1 MKVSLYIDEDSMSH
15 SLVDALRA
23 RGVDVL
29 TPADVGMMGHSDEE
43 QLQFAA
49 DSGRAFFSFNVG
61 DFFHLHTEWQS
72 IGREHAGI
80 ILAQQQQFSIGELM
94 RRILRLMAGKS
105 AEAMRN
111 QSEFLSTWS

>member
-23 RGVDVL
+23 RGVDIL
-29 TPADVGMMGHSDEE
+29 TPSDVGMMGHSDEE

-49 DSGRAFFSFNVG
+49 NSGRALFSFNVG

-72 IGREHAGI
+72 TGLEHAGI
-80 ILAQQQQFSIGELM
+80 ILAQQQQFSVGELM

-105 AEAMRN
+105 AESMHN
-111 QSEFLSTWS
+111 QLEFLSVWS